1 MALNQRDKEKIK
13 DFVRYVAHI
22 RPTPSL
28 GKDLRKH
35 VHELRSQGVTKLS
48 GFFEEYIPELRSLM
62 KNTKPPIEDCFLERA
77 NSANVP
83 FWRLYSY
90 VQEPLFDMY
99 TNEDLLKI
107 IAKYYRSQPYYR
119 RVPFLKESTNI
130 PSKDITGL
138 FHVDKD
144 IFQVGVMTL
153 ITDISKNDPHMEV
166 LLGSNK
172 LVRFDRRGT
181 YKAEDLLKKYSTY
194 SLIGKAGDVFLFD
207 NGSTIHRFFP
217 GSEISKNNRI
227 IAQSSLAPAQ
237 FRVNSE
243 SDFEP
248 NSGELRKLLD
258 SKRKS
263 RLVRKSFDKITGPTV

>member
-1 MALNQRDKEKIK
+1 MISNEKHK
-13 DFVRYVAHI
+13 A
-22 RPTPSL
+22 S
-28 GKDLRKH
+28 
-35 VHELRSQGVTKLS
+35 
-48 GFFEEYIPELRSLM
+48 
-62 KNTKPPIEDCFLERA
+62 IEDCFLERA
-77 NSANVP
+77 NSANAS
-83 FWRLYSY
+83 FWRLYLN

-99 TNEDLLKI
+99 ANISAQD
-107 IAKYYRSQPYYR
+107 YCQHDRSQPYYR
-119 RVPFLKESTNI
+119 RTFLKESTNI
-130 PSKDITGL
+130 PSKDITDC
-138 FHVDKD
+138 FHADKD
-144 IFQVGVMTL
+144 IFRRRYDL
-153 ITDISKNDPHMEV
+153 ITDISNDPHMEV